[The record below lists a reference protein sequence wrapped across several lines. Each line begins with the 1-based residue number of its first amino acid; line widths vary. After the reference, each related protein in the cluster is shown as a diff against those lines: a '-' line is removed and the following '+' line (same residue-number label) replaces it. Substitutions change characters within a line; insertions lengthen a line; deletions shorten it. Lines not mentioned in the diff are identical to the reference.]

1 MASRKRPQSR
11 QNEYQS
17 GDFEPPY
24 GDNKKGRGNMKTVYR
39 SHSPSS
45 SGSTSSSCIDDTVG
59 HMNAVRGD
67 LLVGRCK
74 LPCWDTF
81 ITNKQLYKPSKTKD
95 LNNSINEKHKHQEQ
109 LYDCE
114 IIISNY
120 INTNKINT

>member
-24 GDNKKGRGNMKTVYR
+24 GDNKKNRGNTKTAYR

-74 LPCWDTF
+74 LPC
-81 ITNKQLYKPSKTKD
+81 
-95 LNNSINEKHKHQEQ
+95 
-109 LYDCE
+109 
-114 IIISNY
+114 
-120 INTNKINT
+120 